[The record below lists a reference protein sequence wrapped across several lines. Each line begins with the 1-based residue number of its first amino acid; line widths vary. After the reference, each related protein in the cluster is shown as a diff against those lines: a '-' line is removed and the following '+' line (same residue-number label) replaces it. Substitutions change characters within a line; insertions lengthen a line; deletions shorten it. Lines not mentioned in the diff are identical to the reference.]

1 MMNAILKLIMKIK
14 LTVLPPYHL
23 ALETDG
29 LTETTE
35 NNVKRINKQPGKRL
49 TGFGGSL
56 TDEEALERL

>member
-1 MMNAILKLIMKIK
+1 MKIK